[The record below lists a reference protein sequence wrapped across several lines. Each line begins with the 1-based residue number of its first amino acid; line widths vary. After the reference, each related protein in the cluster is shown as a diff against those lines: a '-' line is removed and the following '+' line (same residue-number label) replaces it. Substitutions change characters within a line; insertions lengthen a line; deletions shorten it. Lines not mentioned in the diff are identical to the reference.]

1 MRIKILLGFIL
12 IAAFILGGCGQAPN
26 GQQVADE
33 LNKLLTQA
41 ALDKV
46 DTAAPPPEVLTATD
60 TPAPPAADATATSTP
75 DAMLSITSIEETGPG
90 RAIVNWDAKG
100 NFPAGFSLVW
110 TREERKPVYPQDE
123 NTYTGDPNA
132 RSALLSGLPGF
143 VYIVRVCRTSAT
155 GCDIYSNAAFFT
167 FTRYAPTPT
176 TNWSQ
181 TAIAKT
187 AFANAGS
194 GGGGGGGGSKSTPA
208 SKFAILSM
216 GGGEA
221 LKALMKWSSDTS
233 PADGFR
239 LYYSTSSK
247 EPKQGSDPY
256 FVIEDGKARQAYVDG
271 KAGTTYNYRMCKMDD
286 GECTVYTPVY
296 KFTFPGKAAPT
307 SGAAT
312 PKPEPTNPTATLLIA
327 KIEDAGLGKAIV
339 TWAAEGKFPEG
350 FRILYSST
358 HNPPTLKDTVVSVTD
373 IALRSAEV
381 SGDPGVKYYFR
392 VCKFVDGA
400 CTVFS
405 PVKEFKFAAPPT
417 DLFTLNGVAGAVAG
431 TVDLTWDALSPAPDG
446 FYVLWAAAPKDPV
459 YPDNLKDEISGTAT
473 SYTATGL
480 TTGKTYN
487 FRLCTKVGGICT
499 GYSKPIAVTAP

>member
-1 MRIKILLGFIL
+1 MRIKVLLGFIL
-12 IAAFILGGCGQAPN
+12 ITAFILGGCGQVPD
-26 GQQVADE
+26 GQQVAEE
-33 LNKLLTQA
+33 LNKILTQV
-41 ALDKV
+41 ALDNA
-46 DTAAPPPEVLTATD
+46 DTAAPPPETLPATE
-60 TPAPPAADATATSTP
+60 TPAPPAADATATATP
-75 DAMLSITSIEETGPG
+75 DAILSITSIEETGPG
-90 RAIVNWDAKG
+90 RAIVNWDATG

-123 NTYTGDPNA
+123 NTYTGDPTA

-143 VYIVRVCRTSAT
+143 VYIVRVCRTSAD

-176 TNWSQ
+176 TNWTR

-194 GGGGGGGGSKSTPA
+194 GGGGGGGSTKPTT

-216 GGGEA
+216 SGGEN
-221 LKALMKWSSDTS
+221 LKALMKWNSDTS

-239 LYYSTSSK
+239 IYYSTTNQ
-247 EPKQGSDPY
+247 EPKQGSDSY

-271 KAGTTYNYRMCKMDD
+271 LTGTTYKYRLCKMDD
-286 GECTVYTPVY
+286 GQCTAYTATY

-307 SGAAT
+307 AGAAT
-312 PKPEPTNPTATLLIA
+312 PQPAATKTTATLLIA
-327 KIEDAGLGKAIV
+327 KIEDAGLGKAVV
-339 TWAAEGKFPEG
+339 TWAADGKFPEG
-350 FRILYSST
+350 FRILYSASN
-358 HNPPTLKDTVVSVTD
+358 NPPTLKDKVVKVTD
-373 IALRSAEV
+373 IAQRSVEV

-392 VCKFVDGA
+392 VCKYVDGD

-417 DLFTLNGVAGAVAG
+417 DVFELTATPGAEVG
-431 TVDLTWDALSPAPDG
+431 TIDLSWVALSPAPDG
-446 FYVLWAAAPKDPV
+446 FFVLRAAAPREPV
-459 YPDNLKDEISGTAT
+459 YPDDLKDEITDGTAT

-480 TTGKTYN
+480 TSGKTYN
-487 FRLCTKVGGICT
+487 FRLCINIGGVCS
-499 GYSKPIAVTAP
+499 GYSKIRAETAK